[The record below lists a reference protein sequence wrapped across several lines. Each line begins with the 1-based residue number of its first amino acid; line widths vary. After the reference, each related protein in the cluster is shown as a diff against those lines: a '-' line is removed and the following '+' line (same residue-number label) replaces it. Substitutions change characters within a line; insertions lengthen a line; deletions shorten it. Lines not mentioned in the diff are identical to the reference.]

1 MVPPSLLSSRSY
13 NWTKCVLD
21 QYKHYSRNLAS
32 RDRSILVRG
41 GFASSNYWC
50 RLCFNCRLFL
60 LTPVKVKYNC
70 RNKST
75 QNGVLSN
82 IFGDYCL
89 YWFSTVGNCLCQY
102 FLLQVLQMHF
112 LTVCW
117 NLIAYGSAF
126 FTGYIRKVVGLR
138 FFIKVVVS
146 HFKQLCVLMLD
157 LIAVY
162 FV

>member
-1 MVPPSLLSSRSY
+1 
-13 NWTKCVLD
+13 
-21 QYKHYSRNLAS
+21 
-32 RDRSILVRG
+32 
-41 GFASSNYWC
+41 
-50 RLCFNCRLFL
+50 
-60 LTPVKVKYNC
+60 
-70 RNKST
+70 
-75 QNGVLSN
+75 
-82 IFGDYCL
+82 
-89 YWFSTVGNCLCQY
+89 
-102 FLLQVLQMHF
+102 MHF